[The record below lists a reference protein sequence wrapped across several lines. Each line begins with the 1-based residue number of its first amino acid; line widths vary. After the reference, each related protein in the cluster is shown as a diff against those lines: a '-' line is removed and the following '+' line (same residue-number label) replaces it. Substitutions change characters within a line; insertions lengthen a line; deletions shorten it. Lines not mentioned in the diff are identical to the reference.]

1 MNPAFSV
8 ISFTT
13 LLGASQGLVVTLAV
27 LRLAQVEV
35 AFLPELLLT
44 AVALLVASLGAS
56 FLHLGHPERAWRA
69 AAMWRT
75 SWLSREVIVLPIF
88 IGFTLLWAF
97 YEYQSRHA
105 GWIMVTL
112 IVLSFVL
119 WICTAMI
126 YACIKF
132 IQEWSNPFTIV
143 NYVLIG
149 WASGLVLACSLLA
162 IQGQATLLQK
172 LLPPAMLSTLVAAL
186 VRWISIRRNQALS
199 PKSTLQSATG
209 IRHKKIEQKSMGMS
223 AGAFNT
229 REFFHHQSE
238 RFIRNV
244 RAIMLVF
251 GLVIPMTLLAAGGL
265 LEVHALVM
273 LAFPMQALGLLAERW
288 FFFAQ
293 ARHPQNLYYQ
303 TVS

>member
-13 LLGASQGLVVTLAV
+13 LLGASQGLVVTLAL

-35 AFLPELLLT
+35 ASLPELLLT
-44 AVALLVASLGAS
+44 AAALLVASLGAS

-75 SWLSREVIVLPIF
+75 SWLSREVILLPVF
-88 IGFTLLWAF
+88 IGLTLLWAF
-97 YEYQSRHA
+97 YEYQRLHA
-105 GWIMVTL
+105 GWLMVTL
-112 IVLSFVL
+112 IVLSFAL

-132 IQEWSNPFTIV
+132 IQEWSNPLTIV

-149 WASGLVLACSLLA
+149 WASGLVLTSSLLA
-162 IQGQATLLQK
+162 FQGQAMLLQK
-172 LLPPAMLSTLVAAL
+172 LLPLAMLSTLVAAL

-209 IRHKKIEQKSMGMS
+209 IRHTKIEQKSMGMS

-229 REFFHHQSE
+229 REFFHHQSD
-238 RFIRNV
+238 RFIRNI
-244 RAIMLVF
+244 RTIMLFF
-251 GLVIPMTLLAAGGL
+251 GLVIPVALLAAGGL
-265 LEVHALVM
+265 LDVHALVT
-273 LAFPMQALGLLAERW
+273 LAFPIQALGLLAERW

>member
-13 LLGASQGLVVTLAV
+13 LLGASQGLVVTLAL

-35 AFLPELLLT
+35 AFLPELLVT
-44 AVALLVASLGAS
+44 AAALLVASLGAS

-75 SWLSREVIVLPIF
+75 SWLSREVILLPIF
-88 IGFTLLWAF
+88 IGLTLLWAS
-97 YEYQSRHA
+97 YEYLGLRA
-105 GWIMVTL
+105 GWVMVTL
-112 IVLSFVL
+112 IVLSFAL

-132 IQEWSNPFTIV
+132 IQEWSNPLTIV

-149 WASGLVLACSLLA
+149 WASGLVLTCSLLA
-162 IQGQATLLQK
+162 FQGQAMLLQK
-172 LLPPAMLSTLVAAL
+172 LLPLAMLSTLVAAL
-186 VRWISIRRNQALS
+186 VRWVSIRRNQALS

-209 IRHKKIEQKSMGMS
+209 IRHTKIEQKSMGMS

-251 GLVIPMTLLAAGGL
+251 GLVIPVTLLAAGGL
-265 LEVHALVM
+265 LNIHFLVM